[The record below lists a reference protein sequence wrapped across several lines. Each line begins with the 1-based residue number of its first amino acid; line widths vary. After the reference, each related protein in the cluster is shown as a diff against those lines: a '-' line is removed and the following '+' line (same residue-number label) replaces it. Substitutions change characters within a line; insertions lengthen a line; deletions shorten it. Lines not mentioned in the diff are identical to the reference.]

1 MGGEKDE
8 ERFIPAPF
16 DHAKAS
22 VIRALPAVAARPE
35 KDEGNHLEAKIDVNL
50 WAALKNTAFGS
61 GGEKGNAAIGTLHID
76 LAGGT
81 KDGVTGTTLKV
92 SFSKHGLGSGRYAAP
107 LLDETACLASLLS
120 PNDPSA
126 NPTGSAV
133 PASSSVP
140 ADVPLAAGQPVKVAL
155 RNYLYTGDFPKKTS
169 TVDVVLQVIDDVQA
183 DGVVVVRRGALAK
196 GKITGWNG
204 PKSYGRGGSFKF
216 VVESVTA
223 VDGQDAPLAAD
234 AVQEKGATKG
244 DVARTVALGGL
255 LGGFMTKGPERPDS
269 CRDEL
274 GDSDLQRCGH
284 QGPTIGTPFL
294 ANPQG
299 RLRSGEVFLQ
309 EHFVLAVLYVQLRD
323 CPVGTYGR
331 AFLDFRK
338 MFSAT
343 TKAVEFGWVGG
354 PFKPSFGLSG
364 PRACRLISSRR

>member
-1 MGGEKDE
+1 MRARSMLCLVTAAVLMFSAIQLGAQTAPCGRTVIQMGGEKDE

-223 VDGQDAPLAAD
+223 VDGQDVPLAAD

-255 LGGFMTKGPERPDS
+255 LGGFMTKGPDVLIRA
-269 CRDEL
+269 
-274 GDSDLQRCGH
+274 
-284 QGPTIGTPFL
+284 GTSWEIL
-294 ANPQG
+294 T
-299 RLRSGEVFLQ
+299 SKDV
-309 EHFVLAVLYVQLRD
+309 VIKV
-323 CPVGTYGR
+323 
-331 AFLDFRK
+331 
-338 MFSAT
+338 
-343 TKAVEFGWVGG
+343 
-354 PFKPSFGLSG
+354 
-364 PRACRLISSRR
+364 PR

>member
-1 MGGEKDE
+1 MEFAFSVRSSDIDLFELLGDSITLCSTSGGQIMRSRSMLFLAILAVLMFSRIQLGAQTAPCGRTVIQMGGEKDE

-16 DHAKAS
+16 EHAKAS

-50 WAALKNTAFGS
+50 WGALKNTAFGS

-76 LAGGT
+76 LAAGT
-81 KDGVTGTTLKV
+81 KDGVAGTTLKV

-126 NPTGSAV
+126 NPTGSV
-133 PASSSVP
+133 GLASSSVP
-140 ADVPLAAGQPVKVAL
+140 SDVALAAGKPVKVAL

-196 GKITGWNG
+196 GKITDWNG

-223 VDGQDAPLAAD
+223 VDGQHVPLAAD
-234 AVQEKGATKG
+234 AVQENGATKG
-244 DVARTVALGGL
+244 EVARTVALGGL
-255 LGGFMTKGPERPDS
+255 LGGLLTKGPDVLIRAGTSWEI
-269 CRDEL
+269 
-274 GDSDLQRCGH
+274 
-284 QGPTIGTPFL
+284 PTSKDVVINV
-294 ANPQG
+294 A
-299 RLRSGEVFLQ
+299 R
-309 EHFVLAVLYVQLRD
+309 
-323 CPVGTYGR
+323 
-331 AFLDFRK
+331 
-338 MFSAT
+338 
-343 TKAVEFGWVGG
+343 
-354 PFKPSFGLSG
+354 
-364 PRACRLISSRR
+364 